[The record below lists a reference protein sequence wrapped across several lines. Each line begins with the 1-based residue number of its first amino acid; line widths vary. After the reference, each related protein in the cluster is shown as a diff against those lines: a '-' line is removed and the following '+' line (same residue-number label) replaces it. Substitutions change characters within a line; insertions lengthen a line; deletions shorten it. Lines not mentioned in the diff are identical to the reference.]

1 MNVTVDDFELSPFL
15 LYGDMSNRLFCTFAK
30 EDTLEEIVNQIQ
42 DRYSII
48 YNKLFVLYSKQQEE
62 YAITYNVDLHN
73 IIGLLPDTILVHR
86 KKESKT
92 LYTIN
97 ALNQLIR
104 ELNNGYLDTN
114 YKLDWNTYR
123 NCILL
128 TKGAELKKIP
138 TQLYKIVETVVS

>member
-1 MNVTVDDFELSPFL
+1 MVDLLDDFITSPLL
-15 LYGDMSNRLFCTFAK
+15 LYGNMGNKLFCTFAT
-30 EDTLEEIVNQIQ
+30 EQSLDETLDIIQ
-42 DRYSII
+42 TQYSII
-48 YNKLFVLYSKQQEE
+48 YNKIFVLYSKQQQE

-73 IIGLLPDTILVHR
+73 VASLLPSTILVHR
-86 KKESKT
+86 KKDSKT

-104 ELNNGYLDTN
+104 ELNNGKLDEN
-114 YKLDWNTYR
+114 FQVDWNTYR

-138 TQLYKIVETVVS
+138 TQLFRIIELQS

>member
-1 MNVTVDDFELSPFL
+1 MNILTDDFNISPFL
-15 LYGDMSNRLFCTFAK
+15 SYEDMSNKLFCTFAE
-30 EDTLEEIVNQIQ
+30 EDTLDTTLGKIQ
-42 DRYSII
+42 ERYSIV
-48 YNKLFVLYSKQQEE
+48 YSKLFVLYSKQQQE

-73 IIGLLPDTILVHR
+73 VSSLLPSTILVHR
-86 KKESKT
+86 KKDSNT

-104 ELNNGYLDTN
+104 DLNQGVLDTN
-114 YKLDWNTYR
+114 FKLNWSVYR

-138 TQLYKIVETVVS
+138 TQLYKIVEVV